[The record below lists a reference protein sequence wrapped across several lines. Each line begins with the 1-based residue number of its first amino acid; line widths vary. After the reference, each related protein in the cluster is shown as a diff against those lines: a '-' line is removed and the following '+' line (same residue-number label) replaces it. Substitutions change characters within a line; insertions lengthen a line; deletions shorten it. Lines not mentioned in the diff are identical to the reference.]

1 MNESDIE
8 DILETHPYLIDKK
21 FLANTK
27 YIYKRQ
33 ETQSKD
39 ARTDL
44 VFTFEQ
50 EKEIILVELKKT
62 ILKLP
67 DYKQILRYYNRLKAN
82 YTYPWKISGYLIGYP
97 NPKELDYD
105 KRSFKW
111 LKLLYLEKDI
121 PIQIRICEKCRKA
134 NSSISYECKY
144 CFKRR

>member
-1 MNESDIE
+1 M
-8 DILETHPYLIDKK
+8 L
-21 FLANTK
+21 
-27 YIYKRQ
+27 KRQ

-50 EKEIILVELKKT
+50 DKEIILVELKKT
-62 ILKLP
+62 VLKLP
-67 DYKQILRYYNRLKAN
+67 DYKQILRYYLSLRDKHS
-82 YTYPWKISGYLIGYP
+82 YPWRISGYLIGYP

-134 NSSISYECKY
+134 YSNFLYECKF

>member
-8 DILETHPYLIDKK
+8 DNLATHPYLIDKK

-27 YIYKRQ
+27 YTLKRQ
-33 ETQSKD
+33 EAQSKE

-44 VFTFEQ
+44 VFTFEHD
-50 EKEIILVELKKT
+50 KEIILVELKKT

-67 DYKQILRYYNRLKAN
+67 DYKQILRYYQRLRAK
-82 YTYPWKISGYLIGYP
+82 YSYPWKINGYLIGYP

-111 LKLLYLEKDI
+111 LKLLYLEKDV
-121 PIQIRICEKCRKA
+121 PTQIWVCGKCRKA
-134 NSSISYECKY
+134 NSTISYECKFCY
-144 CFKRR
+144 KRR